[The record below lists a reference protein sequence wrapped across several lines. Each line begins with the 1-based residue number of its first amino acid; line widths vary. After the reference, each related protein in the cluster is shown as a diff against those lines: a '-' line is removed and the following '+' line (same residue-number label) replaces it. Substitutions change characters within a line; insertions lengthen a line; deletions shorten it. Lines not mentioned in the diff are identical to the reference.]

1 MTSTAQTN
9 TIRPHIS
16 ICMITYNH
24 ETFISQA
31 LESILK
37 QKGTFSYEIVIGEDC
52 STDST
57 RNILEAY
64 KKQYPQIIKLLLHD
78 TNIGMMENF
87 IQTFQACSGKY
98 IAILEGDDYWV
109 DPEKLQKQINFLDN
123 NPEYVITYTSAFT
136 FSGNDVIHGKSGG
149 IEKDFSAEELMQ
161 TPPINTL
168 TTCFRNVIQKFPS
181 EMYASKFGDLFLW
194 SLLGAYG
201 KGKFIEDIEPS
212 MYRMHEGGVFSE
224 KTKKQKYEMA
234 LITDSLLFSYYSRI
248 KNDELSKYFK
258 YRLLNQWI
266 ISESTNTLLVYLV
279 SLKLQ
284 NIKRKIINKFNKIKY
299 WNYND

>member
-1 MTSTAQTN
+1 MTSTSQTHI
-9 TIRPHIS
+9 IRPYIS

-24 ETFISQA
+24 ETFIAQA

-87 IQTFQACSGKY
+87 IQTLQACSGKY
-98 IAILEGDDYWV
+98 IAILEGDDYWA

-123 NPEYVITYTSAFT
+123 NPEYVITYTSALT
-136 FSGNDVIHGKSGG
+136 FSGNDVVHGKSGG

-168 TTCFRNVIQKFPS
+168 TTCFRNVLQNFPS

-266 ISESTNTLLVYLV
+266 ISESTNTLLVYLA

-284 NIKRKIINKFNKIKY
+284 NLKRKIINKFNKIKF